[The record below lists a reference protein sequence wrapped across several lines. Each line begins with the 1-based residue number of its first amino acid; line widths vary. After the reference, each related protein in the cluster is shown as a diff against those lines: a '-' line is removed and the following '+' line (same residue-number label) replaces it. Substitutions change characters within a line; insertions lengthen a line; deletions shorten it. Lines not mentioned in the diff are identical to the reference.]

1 MSGFFNSDNK
11 FFTLMS
17 KIFDLMMLGLL
28 WLVLCVPI
36 ITIGPASTAIYYAMV
51 KVIRRER
58 SYLFKE
64 FFRSFKLNFKQ
75 GAILTLIYGV
85 MAIVIY
91 VDFMYI
97 LDMTKEGSKVGNMM
111 LGAFLVLVVFAV
123 FTVVYIFPVLSRFTM
138 NLKNLFKWSFFLAIK
153 HIGWTLLL
161 AVLFIGTAV
170 MMYYSF
176 FYMPPLILFLPGL
189 YTLLTSFPMEHIF
202 KKYMPVEEESD
213 EESGIDRWYNE

>member
-1 MSGFFNSDNK
+1 MSGFFSSDNK

-17 KIFDLMMLGLL
+17 KIFDLMMLSLL
-28 WLVLCVPI
+28 WLVLCIPI
-36 ITIGPASTAIYYAMV
+36 ITIGPASTAVYYAMV

-85 MAIVIY
+85 MAAVIY
-91 VDFMYI
+91 VDLMYMMD
-97 LDMTKEGSKVGNMM
+97 LAKGGSKVGSMM
-111 LGAFLVLVVFAV
+111 LGAFIVLVVFAI
-123 FTVVYIFPVLSRFTM
+123 FTVVYAFPVLSRFTLS
-138 NLKNLFKWSFFLAIK
+138 LKDLFKMSFYMSFK
-153 HIGWTLLL
+153 HIGWTLLFTVMF
-161 AVLFIGTAV
+161 AGTAV
-170 MMYYSF
+170 MLFFSF
-176 FYMPPLILFLPGL
+176 FYMPPLIIFLPGL
-189 YTLLTSFPMEHIF
+189 YTLLVSFPMEHIF